1 MHYYFWI
8 YYSID
13 ELGVSMSELGYIGG
27 GQPYTDI
34 TQFKIIDIT
43 VRH

>member
-13 ELGVSMSELGYIGG
+13 ELGVSKSYDISEVDSLIR
-27 GQPYTDI
+27 I
-34 TQFKIIDIT
+34 
-43 VRH
+43 